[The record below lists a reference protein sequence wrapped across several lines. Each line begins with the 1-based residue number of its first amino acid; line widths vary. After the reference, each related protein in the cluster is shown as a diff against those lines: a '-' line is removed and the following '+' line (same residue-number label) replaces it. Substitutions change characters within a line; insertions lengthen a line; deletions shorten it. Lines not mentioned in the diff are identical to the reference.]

1 MNLKVIAYVLSRL
14 QFFVTFSMGV
24 PFVMALLW
32 GEDCAMDFAG
42 TILVSLGVSVYFYN
56 NGRLE
61 HENLT
66 LREGIAITGIAWF
79 LIPVVSAL
87 PFLASHQL
95 NLVDSL
101 FESFSGLT

>member
-42 TILVSLGVSVYFYN
+42 TILVSLGVSVYSLST
-56 NGRLE
+56 RVPVLSSPILKLKAAPSRSLA
-61 HENLT
+61 LT
-66 LREGIAITGIAWF
+66 ERKQAI
-79 LIPVVSAL
+79 
-87 PFLASHQL
+87 
-95 NLVDSL
+95 
-101 FESFSGLT
+101 